1 MNKIIDETVVN
12 GAFDGAILNLQSVTD
27 IMERLIETDKQEYS
41 YLVTLVN
48 SIDDSIK
55 TLLDTRNY
63 YKNKNKKNT

>member
-1 MNKIIDETVVN
+1 
-12 GAFDGAILNLQSVTD
+12 
-27 IMERLIETDKQEYS
+27 MERLIETDKQEYS

-48 SIDDSIK
+48 SIDDSIN